1 MKRILFVLA
10 MSAAAAACGGK
21 SSSGPTTPPEPAL
34 PTTTQA
40 PTGPSAPAEPAPPT
54 EEAKPA
60 EPAPPPAPKKA
71 VAKLEP
77 TKKTKSKV
85 TGTIE
90 FTEVPDGVE
99 VVANVEGLTPGDHG
113 YHVHEKGDCS
123 APDASSAGAHF
134 NPSQHKH
141 GGPEAAEHHEG
152 DFGNLTAGKDGK
164 ATKTF
169 TMKGITLGEGETSI
183 VGKGFIVHAKKD
195 DLKSQPAGN
204 AGDRVACGVIEA
216 Q

>member
-1 MKRILFVLA
+1 MKRILFVFA

-21 SSSGPTTPPEPAL
+21 SSSAPTTPSEPAQ
-34 PTTTQA
+34 TTEAA
-40 PTGPSAPAEPAPPT
+40 PPAEPATPEAPT

-90 FTEVPDGVE
+90 FTEVDGGVE

-123 APDASSAGAHF
+123 APDAASAGGHF

-141 GGPEAAEHHEG
+141 GGPEAEEHHEG

-169 TMKGITLGEGETSI
+169 TMKGITLGEGENSI

-204 AGDRVACGVIEA
+204 AGDRVACGVIQAE
-216 Q
+216 